1 MGAATP
7 PSKGGEY
14 ASSPPLL
21 QQSNKHTTS
30 TTIKTDAWDYCSG
43 RRSRAEEK
51 PVASRFSAISAK
63 SIRSTFSSSEGSSRH
78 FRKRRTS
85 GRFLG
90 DSTESIVPGEPPAR
104 RTASLNS
111 GENGNIARSSLRG
124 TGVGT
129 ISARSSETRMKRSS
143 TLHSGQA
150 LGVWTALDL
159 ARSTYCSFRAFKPS
173 STL

>member
-1 MGAATP
+1 MGLQEFKLART
-7 PSKGGEY
+7 
-14 ASSPPLL
+14 PLL
-21 QQSNKHTTS
+21 SKLSKEGS
-30 TTIKTDAWDYCSG
+30 TLQAHNFAWDYCSG

-90 DSTESIVPGEPPAR
+90 DSTESIVPGEPPSR
-104 RTASLNS
+104 RNASLNS
-111 GENGNIARSSLRG
+111 GTNGNFARSSLRG

-159 ARSTYCSFRAFKPS
+159 ARSTYSPFCAFKPS